1 MYNVRIKKFYDTEQ
15 VQVFSKGVR
24 SKGEVEY
31 FDTCCDPITGEVIR
45 HEVGELIENPFT
57 GKVERMKEFYDI
69 HRSEK
74 VSKSRSIRAI
84 YDIARS
90 NCWEWFFTFT
100 FSPERV
106 DRYSFEDCTKK
117 FSKWLNNQKKIA
129 PDMMYIVVPELHK
142 DGAYHFHGLFSKV
155 DGLGLTDSGK
165 LDSFGNPIYNIGKY
179 KWGWTT
185 ATKIVDF
192 RRASSYLCKY
202 ITKELCAV
210 TKGKKRYWHSK
221 NCRLPVI
228 EEYLIE
234 ESEENRLIE
243 MMKQGHTY
251 IKKLETPFSD
261 ITYIERP
268 LTADSGYTMIQPQSI
283 R

>member
-1 MYNVRIKKFYDTEQ
+1 MFNVRVKRFYDTEQ
-15 VQVFSKGVR
+15 VQIFSHGFH
-24 SKGEVEY
+24 SEGEIEKVN
-31 FDTCCDPITGEVIR
+31 FRCDLFTGEIVPNNS
-45 HEVGELIENPFT
+45 VPVDVPF
-57 GKVERMKEFYDI
+57 EYDALTWVTPVSDKI
-69 HRSEK
+69 SAAESARI
-74 VSKSRSIRAI
+74 SKSRSVKAI

-90 NCWEWFFTFT
+90 NKWEWFLTFT

-117 FSKWLNNQKKIA
+117 FSNWLKNVKRDI

-142 DGAYHFHGLFSKV
+142 DGAYHFHGLFSNV
-155 DGLGLTDSGK
+155 DGIGLTDSGK
-165 LDSFGNPIYNIGKY
+165 LDNSGNPIYNIGKY

-221 NCRLPVI
+221 NCARPVI
-228 EEYLIE
+228 EEYLLE
-234 ESEENRLIE
+234 KSEEERLKE
-243 MMKQGHTY
+243 VLMQGHTY
-251 IKKLETPFSD
+251 IKRLETPFVD
-261 ITYIERP
+261 VTYIERP
-268 LTADSGYTMIQPQSI
+268 LTTGKG
-283 R
+283 